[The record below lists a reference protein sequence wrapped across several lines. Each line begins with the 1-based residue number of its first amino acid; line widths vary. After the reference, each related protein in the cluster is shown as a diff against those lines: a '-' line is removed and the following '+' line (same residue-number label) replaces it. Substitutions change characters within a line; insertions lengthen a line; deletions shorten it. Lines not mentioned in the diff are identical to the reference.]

1 MKPEQK
7 FEEWARYGDEDHQIV
22 KIALKEN
29 GPPNQICFHAQQMAE
44 KYLKGFLAFSNKRF
58 EKKHQLD
65 YLLNLCETIDPSFH
79 ELTENV
85 KYLAEFYIETR
96 YPGDCPEFFVED
108 AKEAAEAAQRIKEF
122 VLKKVTPG
130 N

>member
-1 MKPEQK
+1 MVKPEQK

-22 KIALKEN
+22 NIALKEN

-65 YLLNLCETIDPSFH
+65 YLLNLCETIDPSF
-79 ELTENV
+79 
-85 KYLAEFYIETR
+85 
-96 YPGDCPEFFVED
+96 
-108 AKEAAEAAQRIKEF
+108 
-122 VLKKVTPG
+122 
-130 N
+130 